1 MDGDGERVRVR
12 VRHEVGRC
20 MVGEVWFVS
29 IRERVR
35 SKGGGG
41 GEAGAVVIKRHAAVV
56 WGTVSVR
63 PK

>member
-1 MDGDGERVRVR
+1 MDGDSERVR

-29 IRERVR
+29 VRERVR
-35 SKGGGG
+35 SNGGGG
-41 GEAGAVVIKRHAAVV
+41 GEKGAVVINRHAAVV
-56 WGTVSVR
+56 WGAVSVR